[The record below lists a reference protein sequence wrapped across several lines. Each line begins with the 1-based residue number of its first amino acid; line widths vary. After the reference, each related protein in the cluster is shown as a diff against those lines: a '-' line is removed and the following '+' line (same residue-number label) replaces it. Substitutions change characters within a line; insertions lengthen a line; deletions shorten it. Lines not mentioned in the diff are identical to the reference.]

1 VGASRTEEADAELVR
16 MIERRSRKGEKD
28 PDERTALWQESVR
41 RYNVRRREE
50 NRLAW
55 CHYFERLAW
64 SLRTRAAEYD
74 RRAQALMQGE
84 H

>member
-1 VGASRTEEADAELVR
+1 MDIAHGEMVERELDQL
-16 MIERRSRKGEKD
+16 ITRRSKHKD
-28 PDERTALWQESVR
+28 PEEQSEAWQQSVR
-41 RYNVRRREE
+41 RYNIRRKEE

>member
-1 VGASRTEEADAELVR
+1 MTSVPGVDHPEEQSEA
-16 MIERRSRKGEKD
+16 
-28 PDERTALWQESVR
+28 WQQSVR
-41 RYNVRRREE
+41 RYNIRRKEE

>member
-1 VGASRTEEADAELVR
+1 VDIAHGEMVERELDQL
-16 MIERRSRKGEKD
+16 ITRRSKHKD
-28 PDERTALWQESVR
+28 PEEQSEAWQQSVR
-41 RYNVRRREE
+41 RYNIRRKEE

>member
-1 VGASRTEEADAELVR
+1 VDIADGEMVERELDQL
-16 MIERRSRKGEKD
+16 ITRRSKHKD
-28 PDERTALWQESVR
+28 PEEQNEAWQQSVR
-41 RYNVRRREE
+41 RYNIRRKEE

>member
-1 VGASRTEEADAELVR
+1 MVEKELDHL
-16 MIERRSRKGEKD
+16 ITRRSTQKD
-28 PDERTALWQESVR
+28 PEEHSEAWQQSVR

-55 CHYFERLAW
+55 CEYFSRLAW
-64 SLRTRAAEYD
+64 SLRARAEEYD
-74 RRAQALMQGE
+74 QRAQTLMEGE

>member
-1 VGASRTEEADAELVR
+1 VDIADGEMVERELDQL
-16 MIERRSRKGEKD
+16 ITRRSKHKD
-28 PDERTALWQESVR
+28 PEEQSEAWQQSVR
-41 RYNVRRREE
+41 RYNIRRKEE

>member
-1 VGASRTEEADAELVR
+1 MDKAHSEMVEKELDHL
-16 MIERRSRKGEKD
+16 ITRRSTQKD
-28 PDERTALWQESVR
+28 PEEHSEAWQQSVR

-55 CHYFERLAW
+55 CEYFSRLAW
-64 SLRTRAAEYD
+64 SLRARAEEYD
-74 RRAQALMQGE
+74 QRAQTLMEGE